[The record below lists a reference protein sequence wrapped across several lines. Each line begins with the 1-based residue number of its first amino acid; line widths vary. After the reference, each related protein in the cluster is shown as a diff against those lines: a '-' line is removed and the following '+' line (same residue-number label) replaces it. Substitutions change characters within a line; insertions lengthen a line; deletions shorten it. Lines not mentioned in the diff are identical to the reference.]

1 MERGMTGGDELQEF
15 TVKYYED
22 QLIKGIENF
31 HPGGVDYTEKLAVE
45 VGVREGTR
53 ILDVASG
60 SGETALYVAM
70 KFKAEVV
77 GFDLSEKMVAHA
89 TERAKYLGLGHLAS
103 FRRGDVHKMPF
114 ERGSFDAAISEC
126 SLCLFR
132 DKVQVIRNMAH
143 VVKSGQKVAISDV
156 ITKGEIPKE
165 LHTPLLYACCLAG
178 AQPLKETMDIFVKAG
193 LKDVRGYELTADIK
207 EPWKEELPVLYNEV
221 MNAFKDA
228 IRLGVYEP
236 KEESQLDRMAERL
249 LSEKFGYAIISGIVP

>member
-1 MERGMTGGDELQEF
+1 MAGGEGLQKF

-31 HPGGVDYTEKLAVE
+31 HPGGIDYTERLAIE

-89 TERAKYLGLGHLAS
+89 TEKAKNLGLGHLAS

-132 DKVQVIRNMAH
+132 DKVQVIQNMAF
-143 VVKSGQKVAISDV
+143 VVKSCHKVAVSDV

-178 AQPLKETMDIFVKAG
+178 AQPLRETMDIFIKAG
-193 LKDVRGYELTADIK
+193 LKDVKGYELTADIK
-207 EPWKEELPVLYNEV
+207 DPWKQELPVLYNEV
-221 MNAFKDA
+221 MDAFKDA
-228 IRLGVYEP
+228 IRLGVYEVRD
-236 KEESQLDRMAERL
+236 ESELDWMAEQL

>member
-1 MERGMTGGDELQEF
+1 MEKEKIDSGELQEF

-22 QLIKGIENF
+22 QLIRGIENF
-31 HPGGVDYTEKLAVE
+31 HPGGVAYTEKLAFE
-45 VGVREGTR
+45 VSVDEGTR

-60 SGETALYVAM
+60 SGETALYLAM

-77 GFDLSEKMVAHA
+77 GFDLSEKMVNHA
-89 TERAKYLGLGHLAS
+89 AERAKNLGLDHLAS
-103 FRRGDVHKMPF
+103 FRKGDVHKMPF
-114 ERGSFDAAISEC
+114 EKGSFDAAISEC

-132 DKVQVIRNMAH
+132 DKVQVIRNMAQ
-143 VVKSGQKVAISDV
+143 VVKPGKKVAISDV

-178 AQPLKETMDIFVKAG
+178 AQSLKETTDIFIKAG
-193 LKDVRGYELTADIK
+193 LKNVVGYELTADIK
-207 EPWKEELPVLYNEV
+207 EPWKKELPVLYNEV

-228 IRLGVYEP
+228 IRLGVYDA
-236 KEESQLDRMAERL
+236 KNESDLDWMAERL

>member
-1 MERGMTGGDELQEF
+1 MERGIAGGEELQEF
-15 TVKYYED
+15 TVRYYED

-31 HPGGVDYTEKLAVE
+31 HPGGVDYTEKLAIE

-60 SGETALYVAM
+60 SGETALYLAM

-77 GFDLSEKMVAHA
+77 GFDLSEKMVAHGA
-89 TERAKYLGLGHLAS
+89 ERAENLGLGHLAS
-103 FRRGDVHKMPF
+103 FRKGDVHKMPF
-114 ERGSFDAAISEC
+114 DKGSFDAAISEC

-143 VVKSGQKVAISDV
+143 VVKYGKKVAVSDV
-156 ITKGEIPKE
+156 ITKGKIPGE

-207 EPWKEELPVLYNEV
+207 DPWKEELPVLYNEV

-228 IRLGVYEP
+228 IRLGVYEA
-236 KEESQLDRMAERL
+236 KDESELDRMAERL

>member
-1 MERGMTGGDELQEF
+1 METLAGEELQEF

-22 QLIKGIENF
+22 QLIKGMENF
-31 HPGGVDYTEKLAVE
+31 HPGGVDYTERLATEVE
-45 VGVREGTR
+45 IREGSR

-60 SGETALYVAM
+60 SGETALYLAM

-77 GFDLSEKMVAHA
+77 GFDLSAKMVDHA
-89 TERAKYLGLGHLAS
+89 IERARNLNLQHLAT
-103 FRRGDVHKMPF
+103 FKKGDVHKMPF
-114 ERGSFDAAISEC
+114 GKGSFDAAISEC

-132 DKVQVIRNMAH
+132 DKVRVIRNMAH
-143 VVKSGQKVAISDV
+143 VVKSGHKVAVSDV

-178 AQPLKETMDIFVKAG
+178 AQPLEETMDIFVNAG
-193 LKDVRGYELTADIK
+193 LKEVRGYELTADIK
-207 EPWKEELPVLYNEV
+207 EPWKKELPVLYNEV

-228 IRLGVYEP
+228 IRLGVYEA
-236 KEESQLDRMAERL
+236 KDESELDRMAESL

>member
-1 MERGMTGGDELQEF
+1 MEKVMTEGEALQEF

-31 HPGGVDYTEKLAVE
+31 HPGGVNYTEKLARE
-45 VGVREGTR
+45 VGVRKGTR

-60 SGETALYVAM
+60 SGETALYLAM
-70 KFKAEVV
+70 KFEAEVV
-77 GFDLSEKMVAHA
+77 GFDLSEKMVVHA
-89 TERAKYLGLGHLAS
+89 TERAKNLGLGHLAS
-103 FRRGDVHKMPF
+103 FRKGDVHKMPF
-114 ERGSFDAAISEC
+114 GKGSFDAAISEC

-143 VVKSGQKVAISDV
+143 VVKSGKKVAVSDV
-156 ITKGEIPKE
+156 ITKGEVPKE

-178 AQPLKETMDIFVKAG
+178 AQSLKETMDIFVNAG
-193 LKDVRGYELTADIK
+193 LNNVKGYELTADIK
-207 EPWKEELPVLYNEV
+207 DPWKDELPVLYNEV

-228 IRLGVYEP
+228 IGLGVY
-236 KEESQLDRMAERL
+236 KAKDESELDQMAEHL

>member
-1 MERGMTGGDELQEF
+1 MQKESEGETLQEF
-15 TVKYYED
+15 TVKYYEE

-31 HPGGVDYTEKLAVE
+31 HPGGVDYTEKLAIE
-45 VGVREGTR
+45 VGGLEGTR

-60 SGETALYVAM
+60 SGETALYLAM

-77 GFDLSEKMVAHA
+77 GFDLSEKMVAHG
-89 TERAKYLGLGHLAS
+89 TERAMKLGLSHLVS
-103 FRRGDVHKMPF
+103 FRKGDVHKMPF
-114 ERGSFDAAISEC
+114 EKGFFDAAISEC

-143 VVKSGQKVAISDV
+143 VVKSGKKVAVSDV

-178 AQPLKETMDIFVKAG
+178 AQPLKETMDIFIQAG
-193 LKDVRGYELTADIK
+193 LEEVTGYELTADIK
-207 EPWKEELPVLYNEV
+207 DPWKQELPVLYNEV
-221 MNAFKDA
+221 MSAFKDA
-228 IRLGVYEP
+228 IRLGVYEA
-236 KEESQLDRMAERL
+236 KDEGELDQMAEHL

>member
-1 MERGMTGGDELQEF
+1 MEKEMIGSEGLQEF
-15 TVKYYED
+15 TMKYYED

-31 HPGGVDYTEKLAVE
+31 HPGGVDYTEKLAIE
-45 VGVREGTR
+45 AGVREETR

-60 SGETALYVAM
+60 SGETALYLAM

-77 GFDLSEKMVAHA
+77 GFDLSEKMVVHA
-89 TERAKYLGLGHLAS
+89 TERAKNLGLGHLAS

-114 ERGSFDAAISEC
+114 DKGSFDAAISEC

-143 VVKSGQKVAISDV
+143 VVKLGQKVAVSDV
-156 ITKGEIPKE
+156 ITKGDIPKE

-178 AQPLKETMDIFVKAG
+178 AQPLKGTMDIFVKAG
-193 LKDVRGYELTADIK
+193 LKDVQGYELTADIK
-207 EPWKEELPVLYNEV
+207 DPWKEELPVLYNEV

-228 IRLGVYEP
+228 IRLGVYEA
-236 KEESQLDRMAERL
+236 KDESELDRMAEHL
-249 LSEKFGYAIISGIVP
+249 LSKKFGYAIVSGVVP

>member
-1 MERGMTGGDELQEF
+1 MEREITEREKLQEY

-31 HPGGVDYTEKLAVE
+31 HPGGIDYTEKLAVE

-60 SGETALYVAM
+60 SGETALYLAM
-70 KFKAEVV
+70 RFKAEMV
-77 GFDLSEKMVAHA
+77 GFDVSEKMVTHA
-89 TERAKYLGLGHLAS
+89 TERAKNLGLGHLAS

-114 ERGSFDAAISEC
+114 ERGFFDAAISEC

-178 AQPLKETMDIFVKAG
+178 AQPLEETMEIFVKAG
-193 LKDVRGYELTADIK
+193 LKDVLGYELTADIK
-207 EPWKEELPVLYNEV
+207 DPWKKELPVLYNEV

-236 KEESQLDRMAERL
+236 KDESELDRMAERL
-249 LSEKFGYAIISGIVP
+249 LSEKFGYAIVSGIVL

>member
-1 MERGMTGGDELQEF
+1 MTGGEGLQEF
-15 TVKYYED
+15 TVRYYEE

-31 HPGGVDYTEKLAVE
+31 HPGGIDYTERLARE

-89 TERAKYLGLGHLAS
+89 TERAKNLGLGHLVS
-103 FRRGDVHKMPF
+103 FKKGDVHKMPF
-114 ERGSFDAAISEC
+114 EGGTFDAAISEC

-132 DKVQVIRNMAH
+132 DKVRVIRNMAY
-143 VVKSGQKVAISDV
+143 VVKAGKKVAVSDV

-193 LKDVRGYELTADIK
+193 LKKVRGYELTADIK
-207 EPWKEELPVLYNEV
+207 DPWKEELPVLYHEV
-221 MNAFKDA
+221 IQAFKDA
-228 IRLGVYEP
+228 IRLGVYEA
-236 KEESQLDRMAERL
+236 KDENELDQMAERL
-249 LSEKFGYAIISGIVP
+249 LSEKFGYAIISGIVS